1 MTIASKYVKI
11 TTDDGAVTECYYD
24 GEDRLHSED
33 GPASIERKGDG
44 SLVETFYRHGQLFR
58 PDVPAPAMIERNART
73 GTITNGYARDGKIDR
88 YEILFP
94 RA

>member
-24 GEDRLHSED
+24 GEDRLHREE

-58 PDVPAPAMIERNART
+58 ADAPAPVIVERNGRT
-73 GTITNGYARDGKIDR
+73 GSITNTYARDGKVNRADIV
-88 YEILFP
+88 FP
-94 RA
+94 RP